1 MISDGVTPVMGGYWW
16 MEGGDRV
23 DDGGGMMERKI
34 RITMVGVGWG

>member
-1 MISDGVTPVMGGYWW
+1 MIRGDVAPMMSGYWW